1 MRMRRH
7 VCPSGLELF
16 RRPQYVDADNS
27 VVRMS
32 WGDRYVPGLL
42 SAVESVLGDNGR
54 PSSGAARRAARAAA
68 MGLRPQCPHGHPLP
82 EGYLDHRTVAVGLVG
97 LTGSGKTTLLGS
109 LIETL
114 LRGALAPLDVAVTMD
129 EESAARFQVELRR
142 TLIVDRERLPLTD
155 ALAGEAITDH
165 PYVLR
170 LNCAGESI
178 NLLIYDAS
186 GEQLYRRHDI
196 AEFNPH
202 LYYTDAVMLVL
213 SPGAIPKLER
223 LDDQASSEAGIAEA
237 THMVTALADVLRAGR
252 RVRRGEVVEQVSV
265 VVVLAKADKLMGL
278 DEFPRET
285 FGHVDKYIQDRSLEQ
300 LFRNVQDGSEDLVK
314 FLNQN
319 EGENLVVNIMNG
331 LPRPTFHAISATGHD
346 ADLTGHYPSIEQV
359 GVIEP
364 LVTLLARVGFL
375 PADGLLAR

>member
-1 MRMRRH
+1 VRRH

-16 RRPQYVDADNS
+16 RRPQYVDADNN
-27 VVRMS
+27 VVTMS
-32 WGDRYVPGLL
+32 WADRHVPGLL
-42 SAVESVLGDNGR
+42 TAMEAAFRADGR
-54 PSSGAARRAARAAA
+54 PSSGAAQRAARAAA
-68 MGLRPQCPHGHPLP
+68 MGLRPQCPYGHPLP
-82 EGYLDHRTVAVGLVG
+82 EGYLDYRTVALGLVG

-114 LRGALAPLDVAVTMD
+114 LRGALAPLGVAVTMD

-155 ALAGEAITDH
+155 ALVGEAITDH
-165 PYVLR
+165 PYTLR
-170 LNCAGESI
+170 LARAGESI

-186 GEQLYRRHDI
+186 GEQLFRRHDI

-202 LYYTDAVMLVL
+202 LYYTDAVMVVL
-213 SPGAIPKLER
+213 SPGVIPKLEG

-237 THMVTALADVLRAGR
+237 THMVTALADVLRSGR

-265 VVVLAKADKLMGL
+265 AVVLAKADKLMGL
-278 DEFPRET
+278 GEFPRET
-285 FGHVDKYIQDRSLEQ
+285 FGRVESYIQDRSLEQ
-300 LFRNVQDGSEDLVK
+300 LFRSVQDGSDDLVR
-314 FLNQN
+314 FINQN
-319 EGENLVVNIMNG
+319 EGENLVINIMNG

-359 GVIEP
+359 GVVEP
-364 LVTLLARVGFL
+364 LVTLLARVGFF
-375 PADGLLAR
+375 PDDGLLAR